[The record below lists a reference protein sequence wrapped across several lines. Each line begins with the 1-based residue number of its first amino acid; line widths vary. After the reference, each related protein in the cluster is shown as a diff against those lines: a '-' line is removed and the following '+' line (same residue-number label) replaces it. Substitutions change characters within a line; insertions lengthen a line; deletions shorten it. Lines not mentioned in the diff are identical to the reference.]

1 MDTSIDSKKEAVAN
15 TMESAA
21 SALHAKADNLPGGE
35 KISRAAHS
43 TAAAVETAAD
53 YVRDQDLSAMFEDV
67 REAVKRHPGAALLAA
82 TALGF
87 VIARSLRD

>member
-1 MDTSIDSKKEAVAN
+1 
-15 TMESAA
+15 
-21 SALHAKADNLPGGE
+21 
-35 KISRAAHS
+35 
-43 TAAAVETAAD
+43 
-53 YVRDQDLSAMFEDV
+53 MFADV

>member
-1 MDTSIDSKKEAVAN
+1 MDTSIDSKKETVAH

-21 SALHAKADNLPGGE
+21 SALRAKAESLPGGE
-35 KISRAAHS
+35 RISRAAES
-43 TAAAVETAAD
+43 TADAVETAAD
-53 YVRDQDLSAMFEDV
+53 YVREQDLSAMLSDV

>member
-1 MDTSIDSKKEAVAN
+1 MDTSIDSKKESVAD

-21 SALHAKADNLPGGE
+21 SALRAKADSLPGGE
-35 KISRAAHS
+35 TLSRAAHS

-53 YVRDQDLSAMFEDV
+53 YVRDQDLGAMLSDV
-67 REAVKRHPGAALLAA
+67 RAAVKRHPGAALLAA